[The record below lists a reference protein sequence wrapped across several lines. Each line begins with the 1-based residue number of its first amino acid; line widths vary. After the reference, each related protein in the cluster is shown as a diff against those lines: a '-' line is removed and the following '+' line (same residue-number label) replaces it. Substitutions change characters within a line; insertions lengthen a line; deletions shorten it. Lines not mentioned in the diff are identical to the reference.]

1 MDQIGRPRRKTSY
14 RKIGLDMKW
23 NLDVKL
29 ESQQEAKEL
38 ELRLKFD
45 ARQRNGRLENA
56 G

>member
-23 NLDVKL
+23 NLDVEL
-29 ESQQEAKEL
+29 EGQQEAKEL